1 VTAADSVTATVEV
14 AVDPDVAF
22 AVFTGEIGAWY
33 RRDRF
38 TVLDVSRT
46 VDIRFEPGVGGR
58 LLDVYDPATG
68 EGAEMGRVVVWEPG
82 RRVVFTDNHATEV
95 EVRFEAAGGG
105 TRVTLEHRGFDRLPP
120 AEADRV
126 RRYGWP
132 QVLGWFAGH
141 LSRATPPAP
150 PHEGD
155 TTMDEAHTVKFL
167 GLTPY
172 LYYGD
177 AVAALEWLARVFGFE
192 EEVRYLDEDGTVA
205 EAEMSAG
212 DVRIM
217 MAGRG
222 PRDAEGTG
230 QQLIVHV
237 DDVDALYARVTAAG
251 VEATPPEDKPYGPR
265 LIAVT
270 DPWGYQWSFWQQV
283 RDDVEL
289 PDGWQEIRRE
299 STT

>member
-1 VTAADSVTATVEV
+1 
-14 AVDPDVAF
+14 
-22 AVFTGEIGAWY
+22 
-33 RRDRF
+33 
-38 TVLDVSRT
+38 
-46 VDIRFEPGVGGR
+46 
-58 LLDVYDPATG
+58 
-68 EGAEMGRVVVWEPG
+68 
-82 RRVVFTDNHATEV
+82 
-95 EVRFEAAGGG
+95 
-105 TRVTLEHRGFDRLPP
+105 
-120 AEADRV
+120 
-126 RRYGWP
+126 
-132 QVLGWFAGH
+132 
-141 LSRATPPAP
+141 
-150 PHEGD
+150 
-155 TTMDEAHTVKFL
+155 
-167 GLTPY
+167 
-172 LYYGD
+172 
-177 AVAALEWLARVFGFE
+177 
-192 EEVRYLDEDGTVA
+192 
-205 EAEMSAG
+205 
-212 DVRIM
+212 M